1 MLKNNKVEDK
11 PDFNNNGNA
20 NANSNVNNNSN
31 MNETASEVTTKM
43 VEWSQENE
51 MILVEWCDIA
61 QCYKW
66 MNTRS
71 HSKFSHLNAWYTIP
85 TIVLSTIAGTASFA
99 LASLPPKLQVYTPM
113 VIGTVNIF
121 VGILNTIHQYLK
133 IAELNESYRV
143 SAISWDKYAR
153 NIRIELAKAPG
164 ERMDA
169 GHFLKLNRQE
179 YDRLMETS
187 PAIPQEIVDEFMK
200 SFSGKEGS
208 VERKRFDELKKPDIC
223 NIIISA
229 NEYRHRWYK
238 NAGTSTD
245 RGTSTKYVLPL
256 SDSEIHEVN
265 EISLSDISK
274 TLLLKDEII
283 KERDK
288 IIKEKDNEL
297 KNHETKKSEVLGKF
311 KRTTLDALNTLKLE
325 SAKIDKYVEDFKSH
339 YGRVPL
345 GEEIHEQFHEELMK
359 ETIQNYLEKY
369 QKDSVAKIDA
379 AV

>member
-1 MLKNNKVEDK
+1 MIKNNKAEDK
-11 PDFNNNGNA
+11 SDFNNNLNA
-20 NANSNVNNNSN
+20 NNNSLNVNNNI
-31 MNETASEVTTKM
+31 NETASEVTTKM

-66 MNTRS
+66 MNSRS

-121 VGILNTIHQYLK
+121 VGIINTIHQYLK

-229 NEYRHRWYK
+229 NEY
-238 NAGTSTD
+238 
-245 RGTSTKYVLPL
+245 
-256 SDSEIHEVN
+256 
-265 EISLSDISK
+265 
-274 TLLLKDEII
+274 
-283 KERDK
+283 
-288 IIKEKDNEL
+288 
-297 KNHETKKSEVLGKF
+297 
-311 KRTTLDALNTLKLE
+311 
-325 SAKIDKYVEDFKSH
+325 
-339 YGRVPL
+339 
-345 GEEIHEQFHEELMK
+345 
-359 ETIQNYLEKY
+359 
-369 QKDSVAKIDA
+369 
-379 AV
+379 